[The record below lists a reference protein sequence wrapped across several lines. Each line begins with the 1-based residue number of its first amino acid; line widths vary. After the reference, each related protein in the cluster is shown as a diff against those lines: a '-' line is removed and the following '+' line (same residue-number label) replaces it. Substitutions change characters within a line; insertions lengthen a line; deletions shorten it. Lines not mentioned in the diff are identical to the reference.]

1 MLACVVDDEPLV
13 QSALSSLLAR
23 RDFEV
28 QSFASAEAFCE
39 RAPSDPHILI
49 VDKNLPGMS
58 GIELVTQQRER
69 GAEFEAILITGYAD
83 MDSAIT
89 AVRLGLY
96 SYLRKPFD
104 MQAFLTDVQGAAD
117 RLRRRTERPGPP
129 SSPATGE
136 VLEAI
141 REPLS
146 QTNACLT
153 TLRESLKNAKLSPL
167 ALGEQLDAVHAVV
180 QTVEQT
186 VEGQLL
192 IERLD
197 ANDGPQL
204 QMELLDLREMIDAVA
219 HQLLEATRHE
229 QKSLVVEATRSMVV
243 KGDRAALEQALR
255 TIVQHALA
263 QVVRRGMV
271 ILDLEQRGQEAAL
284 QVVAQEIRAE
294 EQSATAKATTERK
307 LDVCQRIAEA
317 HGGRLEISPYL
328 GGIGVQYVLTI
339 PVMEMALDL

>member
-28 QSFASAEAFCE
+28 QSFASAEAFSA
-39 RAPSDPHILI
+39 RAPSDPHVLI

-58 GIELVTQQRER
+58 GIELVSQQRER
-69 GAEFEAILITGYAD
+69 GGVEFEAILITGYAD
-83 MDSAIT
+83 MDSAIS

-104 MQAFLTDVQGAAD
+104 MQDFLTDVQGAAE
-117 RLRRRTERPGPP
+117 RLRQRLEAP
-129 SSPATGE
+129 SAAGTGE

-146 QTNACLT
+146 QTAAHLVNLK
-153 TLRESLKNAKLSPL
+153 ESLKGAKLSPL
-167 ALGEQLDAVHAVV
+167 ALGEHLDAVQAVV
-180 QTVEQT
+180 QTVERT

-192 IERLD
+192 RERLD
-197 ANDGPQL
+197 ANEGPQL
-204 QMELLDLREMIDAVA
+204 QMELLDLRETIDTVA
-219 HQLLEATRHE
+219 HQLLEATRNE
-229 QKSLVVEATRSMVV
+229 QKSLVVEAARSVVV

-255 TIVQHALA
+255 SVVQHALA

-294 EQSATAKATTERK
+294 EQSATAMGATQRK
-307 LDVCQRIAEA
+307 LDVCRRVAEA

-328 GGIGVQYVLTI
+328 GGTGAQYVMTL
-339 PVMEMALDL
+339 PAMDLALDL